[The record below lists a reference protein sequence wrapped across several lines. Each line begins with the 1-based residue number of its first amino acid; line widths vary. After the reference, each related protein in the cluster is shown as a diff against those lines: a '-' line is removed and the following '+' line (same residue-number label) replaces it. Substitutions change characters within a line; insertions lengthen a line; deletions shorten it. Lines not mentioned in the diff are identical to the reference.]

1 MEIQNTTSNQPA
13 TGNQLNPNQSATGN
27 QLNAA
32 AAVPATFAIA
42 GIIKLPI
49 KHASLVSTIG
59 AVFTVLYLLD
69 LFFDINPVKDMYVKA
84 FPRTEDTNPS

>member
-1 MEIQNTTSNQPA
+1 MELQNPTSNQPVN
-13 TGNQLNPNQSATGN
+13 GNQANT
-27 QLNAA
+27 A

-42 GIIKLPI
+42 GIINLPI

-84 FPRTEDTNPS
+84 FPRTGGTSPR